1 MTAEIAI
8 LNKSAVAL
16 AADSAV
22 TISAGSDQQ
31 KIYDSADKLFELSLI
46 DPIGVMVNGD
56 MNFMQIPI
64 GVLIKKY
71 RDGCSSFDR
80 TTDAAD
86 AFLRYLAEWGTKAP
100 TSVKD
105 DYVRRA
111 ARPWLERIKERAND
125 AFLNRIFN
133 VENNGGNDFK
143 TKIDDLRQAL
153 LDEQIEVMKSA
164 FSKLPDAKF
173 VGDGDFS
180 PTDHDFE
187 VLKSLVSEIF
197 ADVTPNQF
205 DALVQVCCLSLV
217 KRGTGPTNTGVIV
230 AGFGKE
236 DLFPTLVPYEIF
248 GVVGDRLKY
257 WINEEVDID
266 RVGTR
271 AKVLPFA
278 QKEMVERF
286 LYGLDEGIRR
296 NISNFCRTAVPN
308 IRKKILEK
316 LEMSEEDEASLTQ
329 DAEEAERAFFEGLAD
344 DSFDAIRR
352 QSQAEIEGMVEF
364 MPKPEMARMAEA
376 LVNLTSI
383 KRRVSRGME
392 TVGGP
397 IDVAVISRSE
407 GFVWVKRKHYFPA
420 ELNSRFFERKRAETK
435 SWRETR

>member
-1 MTAEIAI
+1 MKSIAI
-8 LNKSAVAL
+8 VLNQ
-16 AADSAV
+16 
-22 TISAGSDQQ
+22 T
-31 KIYDSADKLFELSLI
+31 
-46 DPIGVMVNGD
+46 
-56 MNFMQIPI
+56 
-64 GVLIKKY
+64 
-71 RDGCSSFDR
+71 
-80 TTDAAD
+80 
-86 AFLRYLAEWGTKAP
+86 LR
-100 TSVKD
+100 
-105 DYVRRA
+105 
-111 ARPWLERIKERAND
+111 
-125 AFLNRIFN
+125 
-133 VENNGGNDFK
+133 
-143 TKIDDLRQAL
+143 
-153 LDEQIEVMKSA
+153 
-164 FSKLPDAKF
+164 
-173 VGDGDFS
+173 
-180 PTDHDFE
+180 
-187 VLKSLVSEIF
+187 SLVSELFTDI
-197 ADVTPNQF
+197 TGQQF
-205 DALVQVCCLSLV
+205 DALVQVCCLTLI

-248 GVVGDRLKY
+248 GVVGNRLKY
-257 WINEEVDID
+257 WVNDEVDID

-296 NISNFCRTAVPN
+296 NISNFCRSAVPN

-329 DAEEAERAFFEGLAD
+329 DAEEAEKAFFEGLAD
-344 DSFDAIRR
+344 DSFDAIRS

-420 ELNSRFFERKRAETK
+420 ELNSRFFERKRAETNLGG
-435 SWRETR
+435 